1 VAATGKDTMTSPT
14 VIPDI
19 PSINEFVD
27 EPLGTSDWVTIS
39 QERIHT
45 FATATGDHQWIHCDV
60 ERARRESPFKE
71 TIAHGYLT
79 LALVPVLLAEVV
91 AVDGC
96 DTVINTGLEKLRL
109 SAPVL
114 AGARVR
120 LSAKIS
126 STRDIPGGA
135 VRATFRIRIE
145 VEGSA
150 KPACHG
156 YVTYVYYPS

>member
-1 VAATGKDTMTSPT
+1 MTGPT

-19 PSINEFVD
+19 PSIKDFVGT
-27 EPLGTSDWVTIS
+27 PLGTSDWTTIG
-39 QERIHT
+39 QERIDT
-45 FATATGDHQWIHCDV
+45 FANATGDRQWIHCDV

-79 LALVPVLLAEVV
+79 LSLAPVLLAEVV
-91 AVDGC
+91 VVNNCG
-96 DTVINTGLEKLRL
+96 TVINTGLEKLRL

-114 AGARVR
+114 AGSRVR
-120 LSAKIS
+120 LSAKLTG
-126 STRDIPGGA
+126 TRDLPGGA

>member
-1 VAATGKDTMTSPT
+1 MTVPT

-19 PSINEFVD
+19 PSIKDFVGK
-27 EPLGTSDWVTIS
+27 PLGTSDWITID
-39 QERIHT
+39 QDRIDT
-45 FATATGDHQWIHCDV
+45 FAKATGDHQWIHCDA
-60 ERARRESPFKE
+60 ERARRESPFKD

-79 LALVPVLLAEVV
+79 LSLVPVLLAEVV
-91 AVDGC
+91 IVNNC
-96 DTVINTGLEKLRL
+96 ETVINTGLEKVRL

-114 AGARVR
+114 AGSRVR
-120 LSAKIS
+120 MSAKLTG
-126 STRDIPGGA
+126 TRDVPGGA
-135 VRATFRIRIE
+135 VRATFRIRFE